1 MLCGHVDTVDARKP
15 LDRPTIV
22 DAALGLLDEVGLD
35 NMSTRRLAAR
45 LGVKGPSLY
54 WHVKGIGELHAL
66 MADVMLAG
74 WLPAPN
80 APGDWRA
87 WLASGARGFRK
98 AALSRRDGA
107 RLLAGARPTEARR
120 ALRFPSNVRR
130 LQNAGFSEDDARTC
144 FLVLSRFAMGW
155 ALAEQAGHRPGHRS
169 EADFELGLGAMLDG
183 LSLRRGLD

>member
-35 NMSTRRLAAR
+35 SMSTRRLAAR

-66 MADVMLAG
+66 MADVMLANA
-74 WLPAPN
+74 LPSSDAL
-80 APGDWRA
+80 GDWRT
-87 WLASGARGFRK
+87 WLADGARGYRT

-120 ALRFPSNVRR
+120 VLRFPANLRR
-130 LQNAGFSEDDARTC
+130 LEVAGFSGDDARAS

-155 ALAEQAGHRPGHRS
+155 ALAEQTGHRPGHRS
-169 EADFELGLGAMLDG
+169 DADFELGLSAMLDG